1 MKYPVQI
8 QEKFDLYSQILRT
21 WQTKMNLVAPSTLND
36 VQRRH
41 IDDSAQLADYLPKNV
56 TVLDMGSGAGFPSVV
71 LAILGWQV
79 IAIESIRKK
88 TIFLEEVKSK
98 LNLKNLKIINDRVEN
113 YLKQIKNNEKE
124 TIIFTA
130 RAFAP
135 LINILDYIA
144 AFASSAYL
152 LKGSGIQQEIITAQ
166 EKYNFNYT
174 LFPSTTGDGF
184 IIKIDHLRLRRK

>member
-1 MKYPVQI
+1 MKYPTQI
-8 QEKFDLYSQILRT
+8 QDKFDLYSQILRT

-41 IDDSAQLADYLPKNV
+41 IDDSAQLADYLPKNM
-56 TVLDMGSGAGFPSVV
+56 TVLDMGSGAGFPAVV
-71 LAILGWQV
+71 LAILGWKV
-79 IAIESIRKK
+79 IAIESIHKK
-88 TIFLEEVKSK
+88 ASFLEEVKSK
-98 LNLKNLKIINDRVEN
+98 LDLQNLKIVNNRVEN
-113 YLKQIKNNEKE
+113 YLKQMPNSDRKA
-124 TIIFTA
+124 IIFTA

-144 AFASSAYL
+144 ASASSAYL

-174 LFPSTTGDGF
+174 LYPSKTGDGF
-184 IIKIDHLRLRRK
+184 IVKIDHIKLRRK

>member
-21 WQTKMNLVAPSTLND
+21 WQSKMNLVAPSTLND

-113 YLKQIKNNEKE
+113 YLKQIKNSEKE

-152 LKGSGIQQEIITAQ
+152 LKGAGIQQEIITAQ

-184 IIKIDHLRLRRK
+184 IIKIDHLRPRRK

>member
-21 WQTKMNLVAPSTLND
+21 WQSKMNLVAPSTLND

-98 LNLKNLKIINDRVEN
+98 LNLK
-113 YLKQIKNNEKE
+113 
-124 TIIFTA
+124 T
-130 RAFAP
+130 
-135 LINILDYIA
+135 
-144 AFASSAYL
+144 
-152 LKGSGIQQEIITAQ
+152 
-166 EKYNFNYT
+166 
-174 LFPSTTGDGF
+174 
-184 IIKIDHLRLRRK
+184 